1 MELTDSE
8 VVQKDG
14 EALYIGNLNTVEADL
29 TLPVRGKYGAHIC
42 WESEQEHY
50 VTPEG
55 RVTRP
60 LYGTG
65 NRTVKLTAFL
75 TYGSAARKRE
85 FKVTLLEKKKEMQ
98 VLEVYPIQLEGQ
110 INNVCY
116 LPFYVPVRTE
126 VGCCMNEVIW
136 ECGTGFQSEK
146 IGIYEVTGY
155 LKDRKWKNPKDG
167 EIEQIPA
174 VAYIDVQEKKNRED
188 HIPESSNTEAAGH
201 TSIENVVRAVSL
213 ADGKGPGV
221 VILTGKSEFF
231 KAQERMLTFLLGT
244 DDDQMLYNFR
254 REAGL
259 DIKGASPMIGWD
271 SPECLVRGHTT
282 GHYLSALALCFRAT
296 GEARI
301 LKKAEYMVE
310 SLGQCQRALSEQ
322 KGYHPGFLSAYPE
335 EQFDLLEAY
344 TPYPEIWAPYY
355 TLHKILAGLLD
366 CEKWTGIAEALEIAD
381 KIGEWIFRRLTK
393 LNEGQRMKMWSI
405 YIAGEFGG
413 INESLAELYMRTG
426 KEIHLQSAEMFDN
439 DRLFLPMGMKQDAL
453 DGMHANQHIPQAIGA
468 MKIYEAS
475 GDRRYYDIAKFFW
488 ESVTAGHCYAI
499 GGTGETEMFH
509 GRNKI
514 GSFLTE
520 NTAESCASYNML
532 KLTKLLYQYEPL
544 ASYMDYYERTMQ
556 NHILASLDKEPSG
569 ETVYFLP
576 LGPGFIKKFETENT
590 CCHGTGMENH
600 FKYIESVYFQ
610 DKDTL
615 YINLFLESKAC
626 WQERGISIRQIVQ
639 EERPGE
645 IKLYLQRENQE
656 SEKAEY
662 KSQTPESGKCHLKIR
677 RPYWCAGE
685 HRVTVNG
692 KTKICPVQED
702 GYLNLT
708 MGDDEW
714 EEAESGISISIHF
727 PCSLRLERTPDNAE
741 LAALA
746 YGPYIFAALS
756 EQKDY
761 LDIPLRED
769 TLEEVFTREES
780 SLAFRY
786 RTLKFIPLYQV
797 SREAY
802 HVYFSVGRL
811 LNKC

>member
-8 VVQKDG
+8 VVRKDG
-14 EALYIGNLNTVEADL
+14 EALYIGNINTVEADL
-29 TLPVRGKYGAHIC
+29 TLPVIGKYGAHIC
-42 WESEQEHY
+42 WKSEQEHY
-50 VTPEG
+50 ITPEG

-60 LYGTG
+60 SYGTG

-126 VGCCMNEVIW
+126 DGYLMHEVIW
-136 ECGTGFQSEK
+136 ECGTGFQSGE
-146 IGIYEVTGY
+146 IGIHEVTGY
-155 LKDRKWKNPKDG
+155 LKDRKWKNPKNG
-167 EIEQIPA
+167 EIGKIPA
-174 VAYIDVQEKKNRED
+174 VAYIHIREKKNGKEY
-188 HIPESSNTEAAGH
+188 ILEGGNAETAGH
-201 TSIENVVRAVSL
+201 TGMENAAKVTSL
-213 ADGKGPGV
+213 ADGKDRN
-221 VILTGKSEFF
+221 ISLTGENEFF

-296 GEARI
+296 GEVRI

-322 KGYHPGFLSAYPE
+322 KGYNPGFLSAYPE

-381 KIGEWIFRRLTK
+381 KIGEWIFRRLTR

-413 INESLAELYMRTG
+413 INESLAELYLRTG

-439 DRLFLPMGMKQDAL
+439 DRLFLPMEMKQDAL

-488 ESVTAGHCYAI
+488 ESVTSGHCYSI

-509 GRNKI
+509 GRNRI

-576 LGPGFIKKFETENT
+576 LGPGFTKKFERENT

-615 YINLFLESKAC
+615 YINLFLESKAR
-626 WQERGISIRQIVQ
+626 WQERGISIRQAVQ

-656 SEKAEY
+656 SEKEEY
-662 KSQTPESGKCHLKIR
+662 KSQTPESRKCHLKIR

-727 PCSLRLERTPDNAE
+727 PCVLRLERTPDNAQ

-761 LDIPLRED
+761 LDIPLGED
-769 TLEEVFTREES
+769 TLEEMFAREEKP
-780 SLAFRY
+780 LAFRY

-802 HVYFSVGRL
+802 HVYFSVRRL